1 MANFGTLKQ
10 RLGRRRGFD
19 GNDARLGDFINDAYM
34 AICGRRQTWSWLRR
48 TYQFRTQTP
57 LSVTASAAASGAT
70 FTYGSRLVSNMT
82 TVVGGST
89 RTGARLEAPDG
100 TVNRIVSHD
109 ATTNC
114 YIESPFGG
122 TTSPALAPGATPPT
136 YRDSWK
142 IYWDEYPLPNG
153 TAVIESV
160 VMTGNGF
167 VRHVKEMSLLPTQMK
182 TLAIKDYE
190 SYPQYYSLER
200 HSQIPTP
207 ETALTATAS
216 AGTGLDTGVYKYRYC
231 YYNTH
236 TQELGPM
243 SAETSVTTTAANAR
257 VALVF
262 VRRGDYGLAL
272 FRTKVGGST
281 FYHLGNAA
289 AFATTTFT
297 DAVIDSGIGFSHQD
311 TDTAGALMSTNI
323 GAVTERGEELSGIRH
338 VRLWPPPDEE
348 YMIDVTYFR
357 TPQDLVLD
365 ADSPLVPR
373 QFQPVILDLAESI
386 ALSEEENHGAAA
398 QKRAYAMEAVDRMER
413 EAEADPGTV
422 IQVGRGGPDIAQDTG
437 GSWPRTVTG

>member
-1 MANFGTLKQ
+1 VVL
-10 RLGRRRGFD
+10 
-19 GNDARLGDFINDAYM
+19 
-34 AICGRRQTWSWLRR
+34 
-48 TYQFRTQTP
+48 
-57 LSVTASAAASGAT
+57 AASDIPVRYPDPAFCDGLCSHPSG
-70 FTYGSRLVSNMT
+70 Y
-82 TVVGGST
+82 VGGST

-109 ATTNC
+109 GTTNC

-122 TTSPALAPGATPPT
+122 TTTTATN
-136 YRDSWK
+136 RDSWK

-182 TLAIKDYE
+182 TLTVKDYE

-216 AGTGLDTGVYKYRYC
+216 AGSGLETGVYKYRYC

-243 SAETSVTTTAANAR
+243 SAETSVTTTAAVNAN
-257 VALVF
+257 VVLVF

-272 FRTKVGGST
+272 FRTKVDGSA
-281 FYHLGNAA
+281 FYHLRNAA
-289 AFATTTFT
+289 AFVTASFT
-297 DAVIDSGIGFSHQD
+297 DSVIDSVIGFSHQD
-311 TDTAGALMSTNI
+311 TDTALTLMSTNI
-323 GAVTERGEELSGIRH
+323 GAVTERGEDLSGIRH

-357 TPQDLVLD
+357 TPQELALD
-365 ADSPLVPR
+365 TDNPLVPR
-373 QFQPVILDLAESI
+373 QFQSVILDLAESI
-386 ALSEEENHGAAA
+386 ALGEEENHSAAA

-422 IQVGRGGPDIAQDTG
+422 IQVGRGELGDAKGLD